1 MSHLR
6 SGLCGVSVPI
16 GSDGSSHNTIN
27 NNITIK
33 NEKKTTEKK
42 EGVEE
47 VSEGIYVVYPPQQ
60 QERDIKSAEA
70 RLEEIKKTQP
80 DNQKIIEAL
89 NLIVE
94 VYYSNPLYINKW
106 VIADVNVLSKLIG
119 ILTDTERVDITLQD
133 PTCACGGCC
142 GGDSQT
148 ISTIDTI
155 YVIKGEDTR
164 EFRYSYPEAKKI
176 LDDAHISTKLV
187 TLE

>member
-33 NEKKTTEKK
+33 NEKAK

-47 VSEGIYVVYPPQQ
+47 VSDGIYVVYPNK
-60 QERDIKSAEA
+60 ERDIKTAEE

-80 DNQKIIEAL
+80 DNSKIIEAL

-106 VIADVNVLSKLIG
+106 VVADVNVLSKLIG
-119 ILTDTERVDITLQD
+119 ILTDATRVDVTLQD
-133 PTCACGGCC
+133 PTCSCGGCC
-142 GGDSQT
+142 TGDSKT

-155 YVIKGEDTR
+155 YVIKGDDTK

-187 TLE
+187 ALE

>member
-33 NEKKTTEKK
+33 NEKAK

-47 VSEGIYVVYPPQQ
+47 VSDGIYVVYPNK
-60 QERDIKSAEA
+60 ERDIKAAEE
-70 RLEEIKKTQP
+70 RLEAIKKTQP
-80 DNQKIIEAL
+80 DNTKIIQAL

-106 VIADVNVLSKLIG
+106 VVADVNVLSKLVG
-119 ILTDTERVDITLQD
+119 ILTDSERVDITLQD
-133 PTCACGGCC
+133 PTCSCGGCC
-142 GGDSQT
+142 GKDSQT
-148 ISTIDTI
+148 LSTIDTI
-155 YVIKGEDTR
+155 YVIKGEETK

-187 TLE
+187 AM